1 MRNESTILRRYEV
14 PIFAM
19 PSIPP
24 WKALVVIAVVIL
36 TMLYFPPI
44 LSSLIFGALM
54 LYILFRVVTD

>member
-1 MRNESTILRRYEV
+1 V

-24 WKALVVIAVVIL
+24 WKALVLIAVVIL
-36 TMLYFPPI
+36 IMLFSPPI
-44 LSSLIFGALM
+44 LSSVIFGALT